1 MEKWLTPA
9 LLTRFMFN
17 PYENIVIGNFLY
29 GLGLAMGRHPQGVSG
44 CVNLLQQGPLDPVL
58 GDVMLQFP
66 AVWRLIEFK
75 RDGADLSKE
84 KVKLEM
90 FLGAIK
96 DNEPLRAVSK
106 AVHWF
111 VVSGDRQEKG
121 EADPAALQIKVR
133 PYLDMAS
140 HEAGGTTLEDF
151 AEEIVRQ
158 ACDGEWTSSDQLD
171 VYMEFITLFGQL
183 RGLNTSGLLVGVSGK
198 GGLTYVPVPDVS
210 DLRGTAQMLRA
221 RMYELSRQAEV
232 DPLTYSA
239 AVRDHLSMQRH
250 VEVTQVQK
258 RSHERVR

>member
-1 MEKWLTPA
+1 
-9 LLTRFMFN
+9 MFN

-29 GLGLAMGRHPQGVSG
+29 GLGLAMGRHPQGVRG

-75 RDGADLSKE
+75 RDGADLGKE
-84 KVKLEM
+84 QVKLQMIE
-90 FLGAIK
+90 GATK
-96 DNEPLRAVSK
+96 DNEPLRAVSR

-111 VVSGDRQEKG
+111 VVSGDRRKKG
-121 EADPAALQIKVR
+121 DSAHETFPIKVR

-140 HEAGGTTLEDF
+140 KEAGGTTLEDF
-151 AEEIVRQ
+151 AEDIVQQ
-158 ACDGEWTSSDQLD
+158 ACAGEWTSHDQLD
-171 VYMEFITLFGQL
+171 LYMEFITLFGQL
-183 RGLNTSGLLVGVSGK
+183 RGLNTSGLLVGFSGQ

-239 AVRDHLSMQRH
+239 AVRDHLSTQRH
-250 VEVTQVQK
+250 VDVTQVQK

>member
-75 RDGADLSKE
+75 RDGADLGKE
-84 KVKLEM
+84 QIKLQMIE
-90 FLGAIK
+90 GATK
-96 DNEPLRAVSK
+96 DNEPLRAVSR

-111 VVSGDRQEKG
+111 VVSGDRRKKG
-121 EADPAALQIKVR
+121 DSAPENLPIKVR

-158 ACDGEWTSSDQLD
+158 ACDGEWTTKDQLD
-171 VYMEFITLFGQL
+171 LYMEFITLFGQL
-183 RGLNTSGLLVGVSGK
+183 RGLNTSGLLVGVSGQ

-210 DLRGTAQMLRA
+210 DLRGTAQMLREK
-221 RMYELSRQAEV
+221 MLEQSRKPGSEHS
-232 DPLTYSA
+232 TYSA
-239 AVRDHLSMQRH
+239 AVREHLVGRMHGEPQIEKVHSLKLTR
-250 VEVTQVQK
+250 
-258 RSHERVR
+258 

>member
-1 MEKWLTPA
+1 
-9 LLTRFMFN
+9 MFN

-75 RDGADLSKE
+75 RAGADLGKE
-84 KVKLEM
+84 QVKLQM
-90 FLGAIK
+90 IAGATK
-96 DNEPLRAVSK
+96 DNEPLRAVSR

-111 VVSGDRQEKG
+111 VVSGDQRKKG
-121 EADPAALQIKVR
+121 ESAPETLPIKVC

-140 HEAGGTTLEDF
+140 HEDGGTTLEDF

-158 ACDGEWTSSDQLD
+158 ACDGEWTSNDQLD
-171 VYMEFITLFGQL
+171 LYMEFITLFGQL
-183 RGLNTSGLLVGVSGK
+183 RGLNTSGLLVGVSGQ

-210 DLRGTAQMLRA
+210 DLRGTAQMLRQ
-221 RMYELSRQAEV
+221 RMHELSHRPEV
-232 DPLTYSA
+232 EALTYSA
-239 AVRDHLSMQRH
+239 AVRDHLDMQKH
-250 VEVTQVQK
+250 AEITQVQK
-258 RSHERVR
+258 RFRER